1 MRRIWIALTV
11 ICLILTSAAFF
22 AGCESLH
29 ILVGSGRTVS
39 QDFSFT
45 DFTRISA
52 GGTFNVEVIQAAVY
66 SVNVTVDDNLQSYLE
81 VTKDG
86 DTLKVGMRKSYSYNS
101 THLKAVVTMPRLV
114 VFDLSGVS
122 KGSVSGFN
130 SADDFILNVS
140 GASQADFTAMLVNK
154 LTLDIS
160 GASRANGSVNA
171 SGNASLQAS
180 GASIIEI
187 SGKAVDADIESSGAS
202 TANLTDFLVRNAH
215 VEISGASNATISA
228 TGTLSGDASGA
239 SHLYYTGT
247 PTLGNIQTS
256 GASSV
261 NKK

>member
-1 MRRIWIALTV
+1 MRRIWIVLTA
-11 ICLILTSAAFF
+11 ICLVLTSAAFF
-22 AGCESLH
+22 VGCERLH
-29 ILVGSGRTVS
+29 ILVGSGKTVN

-52 GGTFNVEVIQAAVY
+52 GGTFNVEVIQGAAY

-130 SADDFILNVS
+130 LTDDFILNVS
-140 GASQADFTAMLVNK
+140 EASQANFTGMVVNK

-180 GASIIEI
+180 GASTITL

-202 TANLTDFLVRNAH
+202 TVNLTDFLVRDARVN
-215 VEISGASNATISA
+215 VSGASNATVSA
-228 TGTLSGDASGA
+228 TGTLSGDVSGA

-247 PTLGNIQTS
+247 PTLGSIHTS